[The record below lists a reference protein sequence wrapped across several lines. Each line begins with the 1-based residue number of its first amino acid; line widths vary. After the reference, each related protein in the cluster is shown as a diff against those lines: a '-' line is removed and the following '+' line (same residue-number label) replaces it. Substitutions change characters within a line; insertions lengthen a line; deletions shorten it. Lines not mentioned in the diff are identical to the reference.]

1 MDVKAIKKTQRE
13 TTLEIEILGK
23 KSGIIDASIN
33 NRIEE
38 MEEKNSGAKDSVEN
52 MDKTIKKKL
61 KYK

>member
-52 MDKTIKKKL
+52 MDKTIKKKV